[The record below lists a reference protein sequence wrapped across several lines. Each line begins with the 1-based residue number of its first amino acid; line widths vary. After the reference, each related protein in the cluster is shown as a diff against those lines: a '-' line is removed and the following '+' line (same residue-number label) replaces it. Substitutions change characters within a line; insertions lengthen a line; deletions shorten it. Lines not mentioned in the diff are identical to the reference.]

1 MLNKVTEMSS
11 RILNMHQLIIS
22 QVVIKSPN

>member
-11 RILNMHQLIIS
+11 GILNMRQLIFG
-22 QVVIKSPN
+22 QVVIKSHS